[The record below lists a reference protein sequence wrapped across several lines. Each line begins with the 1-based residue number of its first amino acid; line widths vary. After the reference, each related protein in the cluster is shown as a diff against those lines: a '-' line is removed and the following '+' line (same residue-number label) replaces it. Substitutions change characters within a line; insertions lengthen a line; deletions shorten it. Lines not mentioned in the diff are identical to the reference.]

1 MRKKS
6 YHSIYALFLLSLL
19 VFVSCNSKDG
29 QVDVGLVGQTN
40 TALIDQLGEPS
51 SVDTITCWHI
61 GNSNTIELSAH
72 LVYDFYV
79 NSDDNNVQE
88 LNHRRKEDRQLK
100 REYQPSIIDVRL
112 MMAESDVAFL
122 KPDIIRISH
131 YYYYNYGLNKRFKV
145 ENNVV
150 LQADAG
156 KLSELAVLDKIRLN
170 LGADS
175 MMIINITLA
184 FIMFGVALNMKVA
197 GFKLLLKNPKSLI
210 VGLVSQFL
218 VLPLVTFLLIL
229 VLKPIPSIALGMV
242 LVAACPGGNVSNFIC
257 SLAKGN
263 LELSVAM
270 TASSTIL
277 AVVMTP
283 INFAFW
289 GGLYASSS
297 GLLVPINIDWWEM
310 TKIVFLLLGLPI
322 VVGMTVRYMY
332 PKLSEKIE
340 KPMRYFSLVFF
351 IALVIGAIFQ
361 NYVYFTVYAKL
372 ILGTVLLHNFL
383 AFSTGYSLSSLMK
396 LPRRDRRSI
405 TIETGIQNS
414 GLALVLIV
422 NPHLFNGLGGMA
434 FIAAVWGV
442 WHIVSGM
449 ALGSFWNYLRK

>member
-1 MRKKS
+1 MRKRS
-6 YHSIYALFLLSLL
+6 YQYINALFLVCLL
-19 VFVSCNSKDG
+19 IFVSCNNNDG
-29 QVDVGLVGQTN
+29 QVDVGLVGQSQTS
-40 TALIDQLGEPS
+40 LIEQLGEPTS
-51 SVDTITCWHI
+51 IDTITCWHV
-61 GNSNTIELSAH
+61 GNGNMIELSTQ
-72 LVYDFYV
+72 LVYDFYI
-79 NSDDNNVQE
+79 NPEDDNIKT
-88 LNHRRKEDRQLK
+88 LTHKRKEDRQLK

-112 MMAESDVAFL
+112 MMTEDDLVFVKANITGV
-122 KPDIIRISH
+122 SH
-131 YYYYNYGLNKRFKV
+131 YYYYNYGQNRRFKV

-150 LQADAG
+150 HEADGG
-156 KLSELAVLDKIRLN
+156 KLCELAVLDKIRLN
-170 LGADS
+170 LGAGS
-175 MMIINITLA
+175 MMVINITLA
-184 FIMFGVALNMKVA
+184 FIMFGVALNMQIT
-197 GFKLLLKNPKSLI
+197 GFKLLLKQPKSLI

-257 SLAKGN
+257 SMAKGN

-270 TASSTIL
+270 TAFSTIL

-310 TKIVFLLLGLPI
+310 TKIVLLLLGLPI
-322 VVGMTVRYMY
+322 IIGMTVRYMY
-332 PKLSEKIE
+332 PKLSAKIE

-351 IALVIGAIFQ
+351 IALVVGAISQ

-372 ILGTVLLHNFL
+372 IMGIVLLHNFL
-383 AFSTGYSLSSLMK
+383 AFSTGYSLSTLMK

-449 ALGSFWNYLRK
+449 ALGSFWNYF